1 MKAPCLKDIEET
13 FKIECYNAD
22 YEYFHK
28 WGCEPELYM
37 FPQVWSSTALGFGGI
52 GGSTMTQAYTTI
64 CQDLQSGY
72 CGVFFGERLA
82 YLIHNPT
89 QQFFEDWKA
98 QYMRPINEKGI
109 YIRKEN

>member
-1 MKAPCLKDIEET
+1 MYIPYLKDIVET
-13 FKIECYNAD
+13 FRVECYNAD

-28 WGCEPELYM
+28 WGIEPELYM
-37 FPQVWSSTALGFGGI
+37 FPQTWGSMALGFGGI
-52 GGSTMTQAYTTI
+52 GGQAITAAYTTI

-72 CGVFFGERLA
+72 YGVFFGTRMA

-98 QYMRPINEKGI
+98 QYMRPVNEKKV